1 MASPVKK
8 QNFQDWLTQKWVL
21 LFGRKVAASSAAWLL
36 GPFGEVNGIGRQ
48 FIDQL
53 VQKEKLY
60 VDESRDVKGLLRSIK
75 QLNLPAVEL
84 MKLDPL
90 VIDFYENTSR
100 YKLQLS
106 VNWNPFFKPFG
117 FLLRLIFS
125 RRIKQLN
132 IPLRATESAAQLKSA
147 VIHLKDQQT
156 HQVKRTV
163 WFRSNQVT
171 DEVVYAGVYET
182 CHLPSEK
189 TCIKAIFPLPNGSA
203 TVILKPSVGQRGELI
218 LDSSG
223 RRFGDSGFYFLLR
236 DASGQFWA
244 KFIRSFRDKLVVEV
258 QNGQIT
264 ATQTL
269 SLWHI
274 RVLTFVYQM
283 KK

>member
-8 QNFQDWLTQKWVL
+8 QNFQDWLTQKWIL
-21 LFGRKVAASSAAWLL
+21 LFGRKVAAPSAAWLL

-53 VQKEKLY
+53 AQKEKLY

-84 MKLDPL
+84 KKLDPL

-100 YKLQLS
+100 YMLQLS

-117 FLLRLIFS
+117 FLLRLVFS

-132 IPLRATESAAQLKSA
+132 IPLRAKESAAQLKSA

-223 RRFGDSGFYFLLR
+223 RHFGDSGFYFLLR

-244 KFIRSFRDKLVVEV
+244 KFIRSFRDKLVVEA

>member
-8 QNFQDWLTQKWVL
+8 QNFQDWLTQKWIL
-21 LFGRKVAASSAAWLL
+21 LFGRKVAAPSAAWLL

-53 VQKEKLY
+53 AQKEKLY

-84 MKLDPL
+84 KKLDPL

-100 YKLQLS
+100 YMLQLS

-117 FLLRLIFS
+117 FLLRLVFS

-132 IPLRATESAAQLKSA
+132 IPLRAKESAGQLKSA

-182 CHLPSEK
+182 CHLPSGK

-244 KFIRSFRDKLVVEV
+244 KFIRSFRDKLVVEA

>member
-117 FLLRLIFS
+117 FLLRLVFS

-147 VIHLKDQQT
+147 VIHLKDKQT

-236 DASGQFWA
+236 DASGQLWA
-244 KFIRSFRDKLVVEV
+244 KFIRSFRDKLVVEA

>member
-21 LFGRKVAASSAAWLL
+21 LFGRKVAAPSAAWLL

-53 VQKEKLY
+53 AQKEKLY

-84 MKLDPL
+84 KKLDPL

-100 YKLQLS
+100 YILQLS

-117 FLLRLIFS
+117 FLLRLVFS

-132 IPLRATESAAQLKSA
+132 IPLRAKESAAQLKSA

-244 KFIRSFRDKLVVEV
+244 KFIRSFRDKLVVEA

>member
-84 MKLDPL
+84 KKLDPL

-117 FLLRLIFS
+117 FLLRLVFS

>member
-8 QNFQDWLTQKWVL
+8 QTFQDWLTQKWVL

-244 KFIRSFRDKLVVEV
+244 KFIRSFRDKLVVEA

-264 ATQTL
+264 ATQML

>member
-21 LFGRKVAASSAAWLL
+21 LFGRKVAAPSAAWLL

-53 VQKEKLY
+53 AQKEKLY
-60 VDESRDVKGLLRSIK
+60 EDESRDVKGLLRSIK

-84 MKLDPL
+84 KKLDPI

-117 FLLRLIFS
+117 FLLRFIFS

-132 IPLRATESAAQLKSA
+132 IPLRAKESAAQLKST

-274 RVLTFVYQM
+274 HVLTFVYQM

>member
-244 KFIRSFRDKLVVEV
+244 KFIRSFRDKLVVEA

-264 ATQTL
+264 ATQML

>member
-8 QNFQDWLTQKWVL
+8 QNFQDWLTQKWIL
-21 LFGRKVAASSAAWLL
+21 LFGRKVAAPSAAWLL

-53 VQKEKLY
+53 AQKEKLY

-84 MKLDPL
+84 KKLDPL

-100 YKLQLS
+100 YMLQLS

-117 FLLRLIFS
+117 FLLRLVFS

-132 IPLRATESAAQLKSA
+132 IPLRAKESAAQLKST

-182 CHLPSEK
+182 CHLPSGK

-244 KFIRSFRDKLVVEV
+244 KFIRSFRDKLVVEA

>member
-21 LFGRKVAASSAAWLL
+21 LFGRKVAAPSAAWLL

-53 VQKEKLY
+53 AQKEKLY

-75 QLNLPAVEL
+75 QLNFPAVEL
-84 MKLDPL
+84 KKLDPL

-100 YKLQLS
+100 YMLQLS

-117 FLLRLIFS
+117 FLLRLVFS

-132 IPLRATESAAQLKSA
+132 IPLRAKESAGQLKSA

-163 WFRSNQVT
+163 WFRLNQVT

-244 KFIRSFRDKLVVEV
+244 KFIRSFRDKLVVEA

>member
-21 LFGRKVAASSAAWLL
+21 LFGKKVATPSAAWLL

-53 VQKEKLY
+53 AQKEKLY
-60 VDESRDVKGLLRSIK
+60 VEESRDVKGLLRSIK

-84 MKLDPL
+84 KKLDPL

-117 FLLRLIFS
+117 FLLRLVFS

-132 IPLRATESAAQLKSA
+132 IPLRAKESAAQLKST

-244 KFIRSFRDKLVVEV
+244 KFIRSFRDKLVVEA

>member
-21 LFGRKVAASSAAWLL
+21 LFGRKVAAPSTAWLL

-53 VQKEKLY
+53 AQKEKLY

-84 MKLDPL
+84 KKLDPL

-100 YKLQLS
+100 YMLQLS

-132 IPLRATESAAQLKSA
+132 IPLRAKESAAQLKST

-171 DEVVYAGVYET
+171 DEVVYTGVYET

-236 DASGQFWA
+236 DASGQLWA

>member
-1 MASPVKK
+1 MANPVKK
-8 QNFQDWLTQKWVL
+8 QNFQDWLTQKWVI
-21 LFGRKVAASSAAWLL
+21 LFGRKLVVPSEDWLL
-36 GPFGEVNGIGRQ
+36 GPFGEVNGIGKQ

-53 VQKEKLY
+53 AQKENLY
-60 VDESRDVKGLLRSIK
+60 LDESQAVKGLLQSIN
-75 QLNLPAVEL
+75 QLNLPASEL
-84 MKLDPL
+84 KKLDPL
-90 VIDFYENTSR
+90 VSDFYENTSR

-106 VNWNPFFKPFG
+106 VDWNPFFKPFG
-117 FLLRLIFS
+117 ILLRLFFS

-132 IPLRATESAAQLKSA
+132 IPLRAKESTAQLTSA
-147 VIHLKDQQT
+147 VIYLKDRHT

-163 WFRSNQVT
+163 WFRSYK
-171 DEVVYAGVYET
+171 ESGIVVYAGVYET
-182 CHLPSEK
+182 CNLPSEK

-203 TVILKPSVGQRGELI
+203 TVILKPSVGQKGELI

-236 DASGQFWA
+236 DANGQFWG
-244 KFIRSFRDKLVVEV
+244 KFIRSFREKLLVGVHD
-258 QNGQIT
+258 GQIS

-274 RVLTFVYQM
+274 RVLTFVYRL